1 MSDYRVKGTD
11 LTAVADAIRTKGG
24 TSASL
29 SFPDGFV
36 SAVQNIPSGGG
47 STLISKTI
55 TANGTY
61 DASDDSADGYSEVTV
76 NISSKLVSG
85 TFTGETEGSGMTITI
100 PYAGN
105 GHPVALVIY
114 PTVGANKS
122 GETIT
127 NLARRLAII
136 SYSAIKN
143 EAENTPTYND
153 NSLTT
158 NKASVYALFKNSSSS
173 ASDTTSNRDTDCVF
187 YTSYPVNN
195 GLNAIVRFASATSM
209 KVYIMAANDSG
220 YGFVKDVEYTYQI
233 IYSS

>member
-1 MSDYRVKGTD
+1 MSEYRVKGTD
-11 LTAVADAIRTKGG
+11 LTAVADAIRAKGG

-29 SFPDGFV
+29 PFPDGFV

-55 TANGTY
+55 TENGTY
-61 DASDDSADGYSEVTV
+61 DAEDDNADGYSEVTV
-76 NISSKLVSG
+76 NVSSKLVSG

-100 PYAGN
+100 PYAGS
-105 GHPVALVIY
+105 GYPVALVIY

-122 GETIT
+122 GEAIT
-127 NLARRLAII
+127 SLARKYAII
-136 SYSAIKN
+136 SYSAVKN

-158 NKASVYALFKNSSSS
+158 NNASVYALFKNSSSS
-173 ASDTTSNRDTDCVF
+173 ASDTATNRDADSSF

-209 KVYIMAANDSG
+209 KVYIMTANDSG